1 MNRNVD
7 HPHLH
12 RHTRRPAQRPD
23 EGTRTRGPAHD
34 GANDGANDGR
44 SDVAADDAALAGAD
58 GAPPDLVQQLLDD
71 GGDEDA
77 MEVARGTTW
86 RVDEVELDNRFGQ
99 DHASVMA
106 DPWPTDPRWSPQDLY
121 PQGGFDD
128 AFGWDMRVGGASS
141 LHEADPEAPYD
152 LDENHTFF
160 GEEFGAG
167 AHNAGRSV
175 EPQVRTQNRA
185 PKGHVLTDSRIHEDV
200 REAFAMLTDIS
211 EADLDAVE
219 VSVKEGQVT
228 LTGAVND
235 RLTRFRLERCAAE
248 SQGVKEVNNQLRVT
262 QTPLTDAF
270 HR

>member
-1 MNRNVD
+1 MNRNAF

-12 RHTRRPAQRPD
+12 RHTRRPTLRPD
-23 EGTRTRGPAHD
+23 EGARAQPPSNEGADD
-34 GANDGANDGR
+34 GALSSDAVGAPGD
-44 SDVAADDAALAGAD
+44 AD
-58 GAPPDLVQQLLDD
+58 GAPGDTDLVQQLLDD

-77 MEVARGTTW
+77 QELARGTTW
-86 RVDEVELDNRFGQ
+86 REDEVELDNRFGQ

-160 GEEFGAG
+160 AEEFGAG

-175 EPQVRTQNRA
+175 EPQVRAQNRA
-185 PKGHVLTDSRIHEDV
+185 PKGHVRTDSRIHEDV
-200 REAFAMLTDIS
+200 REGFTALVDVS
-211 EADLDAVE
+211 DADLDTVA
-219 VSVKEGQVT
+219 VSVKEGEVT
-228 LTGAVND
+228 LTGAVKD
-235 RLTRFRLERCAAE
+235 RLTRFRLERSAAE
-248 SQGVKEVNNQLRVT
+248 SRGVKDVHNQLRVT
-262 QTPLTDAF
+262 HSPLTDAF